1 MVNVYQENKNYYN
14 HCQIISRE
22 VIPIYSPKHTLTSRK
37 AYPQTNR
44 IKMLYSSFDL
54 HFFKY

>member
-1 MVNVYQENKNYYN
+1 MSIKKIK
-14 HCQIISRE
+14 IIIITVKLFPERLY
-22 VIPIYSPKHTLTSRK
+22 PYTLPKHTLTSRK